1 MIAGGRAPLHVTQL
15 NQGNSSKLASNDG
28 HLQWCQSSLKEE
40 LLHPKHRDAA
50 VNFNSK
56 NVRSL
61 GYIYCE
67 GFQ

>member
-15 NQGNSSKLASNDG
+15 NQGNSSKLASYGD
-28 HLQWCQSSLKEE
+28 LRWCQSSLKEE
-40 LLHPKHRDAA
+40 LLPPKHRDAA